1 MDDAYT
7 DGLCFIG
14 TATTLI
20 RYAGFTVLTDPNFLH
35 RGERVYLGKGRW
47 TTRRTDPAIEI
58 GDLPDLDL
66 VVLSHLHGDHF
77 DRVAREGLDR
87 SVPIATTPAAARRL
101 SRWGFVTR
109 PLRTW
114 RSTAVHRNGA
124 MLRVVSLPGRHARSA
139 AVARLFPPVM
149 GSLLEITGPG
159 LPPLR
164 LYLSGDSLVSD
175 DLREIARRHPDL
187 DLGVLHLG
195 GTKVFGLLL
204 SMDGRQGVDLLE
216 ILQPR
221 YAVPVHVDDYPVF
234 RSPLSDFLAE
244 VERRRPTSRVVTV
257 GRGETLPLPVTAA
270 GPASSRR

>member
-7 DGLCFIG
+7 DGLCCSG
-14 TATTLI
+14 TATPLI
-20 RYAGFTVLTDPNFLH
+20 RYACFTLLTDPNFLH

-114 RSTAVHRNGA
+114 QSTAVHRNGA

-149 GSLLEITGPG
+149 GSML
-159 LPPLR
+159 
-164 LYLSGDSLVSD
+164 
-175 DLREIARRHPDL
+175 EIARRHPDL

-216 ILQPR
+216 ILRPR

-244 VERRRPTSRVVTV
+244 VERRRPTS
-257 GRGETLPLPVTAA
+257 
-270 GPASSRR
+270 